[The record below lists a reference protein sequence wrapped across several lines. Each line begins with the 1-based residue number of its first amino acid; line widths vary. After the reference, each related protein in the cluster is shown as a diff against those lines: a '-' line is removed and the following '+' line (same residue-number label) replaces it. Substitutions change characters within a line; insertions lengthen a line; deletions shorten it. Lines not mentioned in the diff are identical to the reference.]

1 MNTEITLS
9 LFVIIAVL
17 VGALTL
23 VVADHHFGN
32 QPPDTTTLRDWCVE
46 LATTSKYPTLFVE
59 GRGCV
64 ILVQEQSKRR
74 ES

>member
-1 MNTEITLS
+1 MNTRLIAS
-9 LFVIIAVL
+9 LGLIIFVLASIV
-17 VGALTL
+17 ALL
-23 VVADHHFGN
+23 VADRHFSN
-32 QPPDTTTLRDWCVE
+32 LPPDTTTLRDWCVE

-64 ILVQEQSKRR
+64 ILVQEQGKRR